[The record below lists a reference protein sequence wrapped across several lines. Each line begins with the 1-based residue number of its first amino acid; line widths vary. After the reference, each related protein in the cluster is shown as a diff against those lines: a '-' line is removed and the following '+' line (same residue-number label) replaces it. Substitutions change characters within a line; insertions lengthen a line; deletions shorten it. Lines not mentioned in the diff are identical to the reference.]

1 MLYCEKVKS
10 IVEELRADRENGA
23 KRLENE
29 CKARLMAVALRLCAD
44 RALAEALVYR
54 TFEEVVARLDSYT
67 EQSAFFAWMCKIL
80 VNCHAKDT
88 RRKSNETVVFTS
100 VLPDAPDN
108 GAEKVVDAVDAGI
121 LRDAIENLPPDMKE
135 AVILRYFMDQPV
147 AKIAQILAL
156 PIGTVKSRLHY
167 ARVLLGK
174 RLGAN
179 LKKPAVVAAVVA
191 ALLFAATA
199 AVVGGL
205 RRAES
210 ANQYAGTATNESEP
224 CALVAD
230 IGEAAD
236 GLSTGIST
244 VNDGGDAMNAKAMR
258 SMAAA
263 VALGATAANAA
274 TWTNGNWSVAENW
287 AEGVVPAD
295 GAAVTISN
303 LTAGATFTVDVDS
316 VSVAALTWSGKS
328 FTLTGGLITSSG
340 NLTANCAVTC
350 DCDLKFT
357 ASYPCL
363 YFHTKCTVNGD
374 VTGTGSQ
381 LKLGGDSGG
390 ADFHGRVTAVDVQ
403 FTASA
408 WKSPRFNFYGKVM
421 ATRLGFAQVQSSSA
435 YLYASGN
442 DIGTVVEDYTP
453 VYPGCAGALAATSV
467 VSLVNTSYATSPTFN
482 LQNYNQTIDRILTG
496 GDVRNCSVGPY
507 KTGEMT
513 YNLRSTRSNVAEPA
527 VLKLNATADNENK
540 VRVQDKVTII
550 YNPQGNYTQTFA
562 TNFAHTTSGDIIVSN
577 GTFRVAGTS
586 TFANVKRIVVADGA
600 TFALLTESA
609 NALAGVTNIVLG
621 VGAHFAITNAA
632 TPFAAN
638 AVTLEM
644 DETATFD
651 LPDGANYLFAVVSVG
666 GIPLDGDT
674 YSGGGAVPQF
684 SGSGSIT
691 VPDVEVLT
699 VDATWT
705 GEGETDG
712 IAVSGNWNWDGD
724 ETPALNAKSLY
735 PLFASG
741 GGQATIDR
749 ALDFKGVHF
758 GGASGRF
765 DLVSGGDAAN
775 LTVRQLGFAVD
786 ATHTNA
792 MDVAVKV
799 KSGQTWTIG
808 TDSMLEFKKPVS
820 MDTAYAVT
828 VAGSGATTGSVTTER
843 ITSVLRLDG
852 DNGFLGDFSA
862 SGALVNVYSPTNA
875 FGPASDTT
883 VTLSDSM
890 LYLHGGVIER
900 PVKLNGQN
908 NKYYWFSTWG
918 TNVLTKMFTQTCTYW
933 RPYFRGRIVSEGG
946 VTVNCQVFFNG
957 DSTAEWRVRG
967 KPWKHTGTTSAVCQ
981 LEVHSGNI
989 HFEVDGNLMPRLFV
1003 GASGQVHCHVDNPFN
1018 GRSAIALNMRSGS
1031 SGLHLHG
1038 HDVAFGSITDMTG
1051 GTVDSDLPGGVLRL
1065 TAQDAVITNK
1075 AVRFT
1080 GAAGFEMSGTGAV
1093 VFTNAIESA
1102 GSVAVT
1108 KGTLEFTGTGSW
1120 LDCTNVTAS
1129 GTGRL
1134 KIAQSRTFS
1143 KHATLT
1149 VSDSGVVELGEGV
1162 CHKFH
1167 QAFIGGGK
1175 LEPGLYSGA
1184 EGPTSADKTYAAH
1197 FAGKGEIR
1205 VCGGGFLLVFH

>member
-1 MLYCEKVKS
+1 MKS

-29 CKARLMAVALRLCAD
+29 YKARLMAVALRLCAD

-88 RRKSNETVVFTS
+88 RRKSNETVVFTG

-295 GAAVTISN
+295 GAAVTISPPV
-303 LTAGATFTVDVDS
+303 AGMTLNIDVES
-316 VSVAALTWSGKS
+316 VSVSSLTWSGKS
-328 FTLTGGLITSSG
+328 FTLTGGAITMSG
-340 NLTANCAVTC
+340 NLTANVAVTC
-350 DCDLKFT
+350 ENDITF
-357 ASYPCL
+357 S
-363 YFHTKCTVNGD
+363 
-374 VTGTGSQ
+374 
-381 LKLGGDSGG
+381 GDSVQLLCSGKLTMNGALVGKSGSTLTMGTTSGGSNGG
-390 ADFHGRVTAVDVQ
+390 ADFHGGVTVANGTIVFDRPG
-403 FTASA
+403 
-408 WKSPRFNFYGKVM
+408 WKNPPFNFYAPVKVG
-421 ATRLGFAQVQSSSA
+421 TIKSSN
-435 YLYASGN
+435 YNNTYALFCSSGN
-442 DIGTVVEDYTP
+442 EW
-453 VYPGCAGALAATSV
+453 TS
-467 VSLVNTSYATSPTFN
+467 
-482 LQNYNQTIDRILTG
+482 LQNGYAHGDPNCEDALPHASTVKLMGTTYEKNPYLNLRNFNQTIDRILSDGAVNTSG
-496 GDVRNCSVGPY
+496 TTEKG
-507 KTGEMT
+507 KAMT
-513 YNLRSTRSNVAEPA
+513 YSLRSYVSTTYKPTT
-527 VLKLNATADNENK
+527 LTLNATTDNQNL
-540 VRVQDKVTII
+540 VRVYDKVTLV
-550 YNPQGNYTQTFA
+550 YNPQGDYTQTFA
-562 TNFAHTTSGDIIVSN
+562 TNFAHTTSGDILVSN

-586 TFANVKRIVVADGA
+586 SFANVKRIVVADGA
-600 TFALLTESA
+600 RFELLTETA

-621 VGAHFAITNAA
+621 AGSHFAITNAT

-644 DETATFD
+644 DETSTFD
-651 LPDGANYLFAVVSVG
+651 LPDDANYLFAAVSVDG
-666 GIPLDGDT
+666 VPIDGDT
-674 YSGGGAVPQF
+674 YTGGGAVPQF
-684 SGSGSIT
+684 SGTGSIT
-691 VPDVEVLT
+691 VPDVEQPT
-699 VDATWT
+699 INATWT

-712 IAVSGNWNWDGD
+712 IAVSGNWGGT
-724 ETPALNAKSLY
+724 TPALNAKSLY

-741 GGQATIDR
+741 GEQATVDR

-1031 SGLHLHG
+1031 SGLHLYG

-1120 LDCTNVTAS
+1120 LDCTNVTVS

-1149 VSDSGVVELGEGV
+1149 ASDSGVVELGEGV